1 MVDRKLMLA
10 ILSVV
15 AATHEPL
22 LALNLLRDAGDAPP
36 LSACDAEMEEDALL
50 LSFVNRQSKL
60 IAQFALVVSAAE
72 PFFRAKVNY
81 SVGPERYSFLRLER
95 QFGNSTSCKATFR
108 FDMPGLK
115 RVFTALNSPRSS
127 SRAPAS
133 RPPARRSS
141 SRRGRTAVPG
151 AGRGER
157 RL

>member
-22 LALNLLRDAGDAPP
+22 LALNLLRDAGDAPAP
-36 LSACDAEMEEDALL
+36 LSACDADMEDDALL
-50 LSFVNRQSKL
+50 LSFVNRLSKL
-60 IAQFALVVSAAE
+60 IAQFALAE

-115 RVFTALNSPRSS
+115 EQSYFR
-127 SRAPAS
+127 
-133 RPPARRSS
+133 
-141 SRRGRTAVPG
+141 G
-151 AGRGER
+151 AGAKRSHTTRPGRAER
-157 RL
+157 ICACG

>member
-36 LSACDAEMEEDALL
+36 LSACDAEMEDDALL
-50 LSFVNRQSKL
+50 LSFVNRLSKL
-60 IAQFALVVSAAE
+60 IAQFALAE

-95 QFGNSTSCKATFR
+95 QQFGNSTSCKATFR

-151 AGRGER
+151 AGER